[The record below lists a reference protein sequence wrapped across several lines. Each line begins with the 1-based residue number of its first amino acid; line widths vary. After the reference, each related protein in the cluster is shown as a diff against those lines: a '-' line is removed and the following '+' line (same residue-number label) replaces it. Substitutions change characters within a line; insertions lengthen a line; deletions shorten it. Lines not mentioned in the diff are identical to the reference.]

1 MHFKNLGRTLVK
13 IGRRLIRLG
22 PFWVALETRLSSL
35 SLVSVKFDVGICIL
49 EISKLVRVDETN
61 SRRLSM

>member
-22 PFWVALETRLSSL
+22 PFWVALEMRLSSL
-35 SLVSVKFDVGICIL
+35 SFVSVKFDVGICIL
-49 EISKLVRVDETN
+49 EISKLVRVLRHDVVVCG
-61 SRRLSM
+61 